1 MTDISPELL
10 RFFKALADGN
20 RLKIVGLLAR
30 QSHTREQ
37 LAALLDLRPVTL
49 AHHLARLTEAGL
61 VGDGTEGQQ
70 ARPRYTLRFDRLHAL
85 ARQLL
90 ADESPAAVAE
100 EPDLDDYE
108 RKVLKDFSRRDGSL
122 KEIPLQERKLLAVLR
137 HMMKAFEPERRY
149 SEKEVNA
156 ILAHYHPDTASLR
169 RAMVDY
175 GLMQRTSTGRTYWL
189 VVPT

>member
-10 RFFKALADGN
+10 RFFKALADDN

-30 QSHTREQ
+30 QSHTGEQ

-49 AHHLARLTEAGL
+49 AHHLAWLTEAGL
-61 VGDGTEGQQ
+61 LGIAAEGQE
-70 ARPRYTLRFDRLHAL
+70 ARPRYTLRLDRLHAL

-90 ADESPAAVAE
+90 ADESPSAVAQ
-100 EPDLDDYE
+100 EPGLDDYE

-122 KEIPLQERKLLAVLR
+122 REIPLQERKLLVVVR
-137 HMMKAFEPERRY
+137 HMVKAFEPERRY

-156 ILAHYHPDTASLR
+156 ILAQYHPDTASLR